1 MLRYTLRRLII
12 GAGMLLALTVLIFIL
27 LRLTPGDPIDAYL
40 DPNVSISQA
49 EMDAL
54 RARLGLDQ
62 PLPVQYFAWL
72 GQAVQ
77 GNLGYSLQRF
87 NEPVAG
93 LIAARIGPT
102 LLLMGA
108 GLAHRH
114 RRRHRRR
121 HHRRGPPQLPARPL
135 ALGPRARRHLQ
146 PGLPHRAPRPLC
158 LLGPAR
164 LGALRRHADPGR
176 RLLARRPPAPPD
188 PAGGGALHRPCRAD
202 HALHARL
209 AARSAEPGLRPHRPR
224 QGRPRVLGHHQA
236 RARATRCCRSS
247 P

>member
-1 MLRYTLRRLII
+1 MLRYTLHRLII

-27 LRLTPGDPIDAYL
+27 LQLTPGDPIDAYI

-54 RARLGLDQ
+54 RARLGLDR

-93 LIAARIGPT
+93 LIADRIGPT

-108 GLAHRH
+108 AIADRH

-121 HHRRGPPQLPARPL
+121 HHRRGPAQHPAGPL
-135 ALGPRARRHLQ
+135 ALGPRAPRHLE
-146 PGLPHRAPRPLC
+146 PGLPHRAPRPLR

-164 LGALRRHADPGR
+164 LGALGGHADPGR
-176 RLLARRPPAPPD
+176 RLLGRRPPAPPD
-188 PAGGGALHRPCRAD
+188 PAGGRALRRACRAD
-202 HALHARL
+202 HALHARV
-209 AARSAEPGLRPHRPR
+209 AARGAEPGLRPHRPR
-224 QGRPRVLGHHQA
+224 QGRQGVLGHRQA
-236 RARATRCCRSS
+236 RGAQRSACRSS